1 MAELDGRLEAR
12 AKRDDLPVAGG
23 PVASAPCAGARRPD
37 DCSLQDH
44 GGIADERGQCERVV
58 TYSLHSHKRGSHLSG
73 KAPCHAN
80 LPPPGATRDKSHR
93 TEPAGRRSGRHCS
106 DANTGPAAGNV
117 DGEQIAGPSR
127 CPGAAPPGSPPDGS
141 IAILHG
147 KCRRHT
153 DLSRALVMMW
163 SAVTIA

>member
-44 GGIADERGQCERVV
+44 GGIADECGQRERVV

-80 LPPPGATRDKSHR
+80 LPHPGQPETKV
-93 TEPAGRRSGRHCS
+93 TE
-106 DANTGPAAGNV
+106 
-117 DGEQIAGPSR
+117 
-127 CPGAAPPGSPPDGS
+127 
-141 IAILHG
+141 
-147 KCRRHT
+147 
-153 DLSRALVMMW
+153 LSRRAAAA
-163 SAVTIA
+163 AVTAAMLTPGPPRAMSTGNRSPGPRVAPEPRRPAPHPTGGLLYFTENAGGTLTSHGRW